1 MGNSSSKAV
10 NESNF
15 KYKESYELAVDLVTQ
30 TDVKVEIS
38 DQAKNQYESGKKSFK
53 NIEGSTINL
62 NILTS
67 QKAYVK
73 QLLDFKQV
81 IDGIMESDLN
91 DAMKFDALSGL
102 QNSMSTE
109 GQNVGNDV
117 HETTNKNNTEVE
129 KKTTIKMSQ
138 KIMASYTFIMCNI
151 AENSAYIGEYEFEN
165 IKNSTLNI
173 SEIADQIAEIE
184 SSAVSDLCT
193 KTMESAGVERD
204 TALSAIHDAIVA
216 GQKQSQLSSTGD
228 DLTKM
233 LDDLG
238 KNVGNMFTSWTKYLG
253 IAAAIVG
260 VVIVV
265 IILGV
270 VLSKVMKN
278 KNQTQA
284 HQNQLQ
290 AQQVYQ
296 QQMFNH
302 QQQMVQHLGADNYR
316 QMFEKNP
323 NAFNYMPQ
331 AVAAPN
337 YNSAVGDFMR
347 QSAQMPAQ
355 MMQQRQMAPQG
366 QPQGMSMN
374 PQAMSQ
380 QMMSTPQGPQMSQA
394 PKQAPALPPK
404 KELYYEED
412 YIDPRYMSKDDSNIV
427 YYGGGKTEFESDEEL
442 FNSIEPVTIAE
453 NGDLITER
461 QGVVSADDLYDGDGK
476 KVSYDKFKKEFIRD
490 DGTKIVVAI
499 KIKGGVSLGSVKK
512 IAASAG
518 KYAKKGFTFVK
529 NHKADIKKGLDKTK
543 QFYNKH
549 KADIKKIGHTIKDGA
564 EGLKDAYVEMKTA
577 SALEKAAGKQVQAP
591 VEEPINELDVPIQA

>member
-109 GQNVGNDV
+109 GQNIGNDV

-238 KNVGNMFTSWTKYLG
+238 KNIGNMFTSWTKYLG

-284 HQNQLQ
+284 
-290 AQQVYQ
+290 QQVY
-296 QQMFNH
+296 
-302 QQQMVQHLGADNYR
+302 QQMVQHLGADNYR
-316 QMFEKNP
+316 QMYEKNP

-347 QSAQMPAQ
+347 QSMPMQMPQ
-355 MMQQRQMAPQG
+355 MERQMP
-366 QPQGMSMN
+366 
-374 PQAMSQ
+374 
-380 QMMSTPQGPQMSQA
+380 
-394 PKQAPALPPK
+394 PKQATALSPK

-442 FNSIEPVTIAE
+442 INSIEPVTIAE
-453 NGDLITER
+453 NGDLVTER

-476 KVSYDKFKKEFIRD
+476 KVSYDKYKKEFIRE

-499 KIKGGVSLGSVKK
+499 KFKGGVSLSSVKK
-512 IAASAG
+512 IATSAG
-518 KYAKKGFTFVK
+518 KYAKKGFNFVK
-529 NHKADIKKGLDKTK
+529 NHKADIKKGFDKTK

-577 SALEKAAGKQVQAP
+577 SALEKAMNKQAQAP
-591 VEEPINELDVPIQA
+591 IEEEPINDLDVPIQA

>member
-109 GQNVGNDV
+109 GQNIGNDV

-316 QMFEKNP
+316 QMYEKNP

-331 AVAAPN
+331 PINAPN

-347 QSAQMPAQ
+347 QAAQMPAQ
-355 MMQQRQMAPQG
+355 MMQQRPVGPQPMNPQMER
-366 QPQGMSMN
+366 QPQGM
-374 PQAMSQ
+374 P
-380 QMMSTPQGPQMSQA
+380 
-394 PKQAPALPPK
+394 PALPPKPK

-453 NGDLITER
+453 NGELVTER
-461 QGVVSADDLYDGDGK
+461 QGVVSADDLYDGNGK
-476 KVSYDKFKKEFIRD
+476 KVSYDKFKKEFIRE

-512 IAASAG
+512 IAATAG

-529 NHKADIKKGLDKTK
+529 NHKADIKKGFDKTK

-549 KADIKKIGHTIKDGA
+549 KADIKKIGRTIKDGA

-577 SALEKAAGKQVQAP
+577 SALEKAAGKQAP
-591 VEEPINELDVPIQA
+591 VEEADAPINELDVPIQA

>member
-102 QNSMSTE
+102 QNSMTTE
-109 GQNVGNDV
+109 GQNIGNDV

-173 SEIADQIAEIE
+173 NEIADQIAEIE

-204 TALSAIHDAIVA
+204 TALSAIHDAVVA

-238 KNVGNMFTSWTKYLG
+238 KNVGNMFTGWMKYLG
-253 IAAAIVG
+253 IAAAVVG
-260 VVIVV
+260 IVIVV
-265 IILGV
+265 IILGIV
-270 VLSKVMKN
+270 ISKVMKN

-290 AQQVYQ
+290 AQQMYQ
-296 QQMFNH
+296 QQMSHSRNPIEDRMFNH

-316 QMFEKNP
+316 QMYEKNP

-331 AVAAPN
+331 TVNAPN
-337 YNSAVGDFMR
+337 YNSAFGDYMR
-347 QSAQMPAQ
+347 QSMPQQMPS
-355 MMQQRQMAPQG
+355 MMQMQKPSQ
-366 QPQGMSMN
+366 MSM
-374 PQAMSQ
+374 PQASPS
-380 QMMSTPQGPQMSQA
+380 MSTPMSQA
-394 PKQAPALPPK
+394 APPALPPK

-412 YIDPRYMSKDDSNIV
+412 FIDPRYMSKDDSNIV

-442 FNSIEPVTIAE
+442 IQSIEPVTIAE
-453 NGDLITER
+453 NGDLVTER
-461 QGVVSADDLYDGDGK
+461 QGVVSDDDLYDGDGK
-476 KVSYDKFKKEFIRD
+476 KVSYDKYKKEFIRE

-499 KIKGGVSLGSVKK
+499 KIKGGGVSMSSVKK

-518 KYAKKGFTFVK
+518 KYAKKGFNFVK
-529 NHKADIKKGLDKTK
+529 NHKADIKKGIDKTK

-549 KADIKKIGHTIKDGA
+549 KSDIKKIGHTIKEGA
-564 EGLKDAYVEMKTA
+564 EGLKDAYVEMKTV
-577 SALEKAAGKQVQAP
+577 SALEKAMNKQTEVPA
-591 VEEPINELDVPIQA
+591 EEPINELDVPIQA